1 METGWKGPATF
12 MLVAF
17 APAYILDY
25 TIALDLLAKT
35 QGIETVTLK
44 AEIGLVGALLAR
56 MWLPAI
62 ASLAA
67 LHVEGVV
74 GLRRK
79 LKALGLREPRTVW
92 VMLAAL
98 LPLAGFTVSIPL
110 SILLGCKVEVCGPLS
125 LAPLPFIII
134 MLVLGVVA
142 GLTVNAVAALGEELG
157 WRGYLYRLLRPRL
170 STPLLVL
177 VIGVVWGLW
186 HAPLIYWGYNY
197 TITPLSSCGPP
208 ARGWIA
214 LAVFTLS
221 TVGLTSV
228 LIPLRE
234 HSGSVVVPAVAHG
247 TVNGV
252 AGLYASLVVGSR
264 LVAPPAGVAV
274 GVSMLLVGSL
284 FGWWASRGRGG

>member
-1 METGWKGPATF
+1 MDTGWRGLAAF
-12 MLVAF
+12 ILVAF

-25 TIALDLLAKT
+25 AIALDLLAKT
-35 QGIETVTLK
+35 QTAEAVTLRV
-44 AEIGLVGALLAR
+44 ELGLMAALLAR
-56 MWLPAI
+56 MWLPAV

-67 LHVEGVV
+67 LHVERVV

-79 LKALGLREPRTVW
+79 LQTLGLREPRTLW
-92 VMLAAL
+92 VVLAAL
-98 LPLAGFTVSIPL
+98 LPLAGFTLSIPL
-110 SILLGCKVEVCGPLS
+110 STLLGCKVGVCGPLS
-125 LAPLPFIII
+125 LTPLPFIVI
-134 MLVLGVVA
+134 MLVLGVAA
-142 GLTVNAVAALGEELG
+142 GLTVNAAAALGEELG
-157 WRGYLYRLLRPRL
+157 WRGYLYNLLRPRL
-170 STPLLVL
+170 NTPSLVL
-177 VIGVVWGLW
+177 VIGVLWGLW
-186 HAPLIYWGYNY
+186 HAPLVYWGYNY

-221 TVGLTSV
+221 TVGLTST
-228 LIPLRE
+228 LIPPRE
-234 HSGSVVVPAVAHG
+234 HSKSVIVPAMAHG